1 MDNNINKYFDFVL
14 FEIEADC
21 IEEEIEEIKS
31 IIAKSSG
38 YYGRQRNNVLEKATP
53 IINKLQR
60 AAARSRAEANKR
72 KENIE
77 NIPDAEVKEIVKLKY
92 IEGRTLEEIAEILY
106 IDRTTASRKVK
117 RYCNRHLGKG

>member
-72 KENIE
+72 KEQWSFLKNYLWNIYV
-77 NIPDAEVKEIVKLKY
+77 IRKLISYQVDK
-92 IEGRTLEEIAEILY
+92 
-106 IDRTTASRKVK
+106 
-117 RYCNRHLGKG
+117 NRELPSQEL